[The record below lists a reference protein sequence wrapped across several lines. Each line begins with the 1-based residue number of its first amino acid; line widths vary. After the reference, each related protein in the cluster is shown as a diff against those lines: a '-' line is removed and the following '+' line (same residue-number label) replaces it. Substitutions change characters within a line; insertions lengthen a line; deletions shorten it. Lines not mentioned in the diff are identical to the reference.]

1 MSANSR
7 RDDMKSLAAKVAP
20 AAALLSSNTT
30 SLKHTIA
37 ATALL
42 RHAISF
48 EEFDKSVVDEIVM
61 CLDDR
66 EDIAREVA
74 AVKDSLDKEYVDA
87 NESFGTGC
95 SNPGSFQGA
104 LHAMLTSNSYAEC
117 IRKIARA
124 GGCNCSRANLAGACL
139 GAVYGIGG
147 EHGIPLEW
155 VEKTE
160 GIHEILLLALDKVAM
175 PAPAS
180 GPSADSS
187 EDAEMM

>member
-1 MSANSR
+1 
-7 RDDMKSLAAKVAP
+7 MKSLAAKVTP
-20 AAALLSSNTT
+20 AAALLSSNET

-37 ATALL
+37 ATSLL

-48 EEFDKSVVDEIVM
+48 QEMDLAVVDEIVM

-66 EDIAREVA
+66 EELAREVA
-74 AVKDSLDKEYVDA
+74 AVKGSLDKDYVDA

-104 LHAMLTSNSYAEC
+104 LHAMLTSQSYPEC
-117 IRKIARA
+117 IRKIARG

-139 GAVYGIGG
+139 GAIFGIGG
-147 EHGIPLEW
+147 DNGIPLEW
-155 VEKTE
+155 IEKTD
-160 GIHEILLLALDKVAM
+160 GISEIVQLALDKVAI
-175 PAPAS
+175 PPPTS

-187 EDAEMM
+187 EEFE

>member
-1 MSANSR
+1 
-7 RDDMKSLAAKVAP
+7 MKSLAAKVAP

-48 EEFDKSVVDEIVM
+48 EEFDRAVVDEIVM

-66 EDIAREVA
+66 DDIAKEVA
-74 AVKDSLDKEYVDA
+74 AVKQSLDKDYVDA

-104 LHAMLTSNSYAEC
+104 LHAMLTSKSYAEC
-117 IRKIARA
+117 IRKIARG
-124 GGCNCSRANLAGACL
+124 GGCNCSRANLAGACF

-147 EHGIPLEW
+147 DQGIPLEW
-155 VEKTE
+155 IEKTE

-175 PAPAS
+175 PSSSAGS
-180 GPSADSS
+180 TADSS
-187 EDAEMM
+187 EDVEML